1 MSILPHSTFTPDR
14 IASLNHNT
22 GYNASSIFE
31 TKANYFVFGDKRG
44 VISSIAVEGDDLI
57 GSIEL
62 SSKIDLFL
70 IPKPN
75 SPSKVGPNQKPI
87 WSTGSGRASHT
98 IAPPSTTTRTHGLP
112 HRRRREAAARAM
124 SRFWRPGS
132 EKPTAAIVEDEEGG
146 VLFLPTS
153 TSSSSSSGCSPKP

>member
-14 IASLNHNT
+14 IASLNHDT

-44 VISSIAVEGDDLI
+44 VISSIAVEEDDLI
-57 GSIEL
+57 GSIE
-62 SSKIDLFL
+62 LFL

-87 WSTGSGRASHT
+87 
-98 IAPPSTTTRTHGLP
+98 
-112 HRRRREAAARAM
+112 
-124 SRFWRPGS
+124 
-132 EKPTAAIVEDEEGG
+132 
-146 VLFLPTS
+146 
-153 TSSSSSSGCSPKP
+153 